1 MNTIRRIAEIKR
13 ACAEWVCFSAGHETR
28 QVGLPL
34 DHFLRREPIRPFLHA
49 ADAFGAG
56 PRKAFAADADAVTD
70 RLAVTEHE
78 IEIGVRRIDDDR
90 ACRFDSSEADN
101 LTPESLRQF
110 FPRSLLGLV
119 FRRQRRNYGPLGPWR
134 RAITAR
140 HVAGRRGIAGRAR
153 RRWLRSRWLRSR
165 SATNRPGH
173 IPRWLPRWLRSR
185 WLRSRWLRSRSATN
199 RPGHIRRTADVCE
212 FSRRPLR
219 DSAIEHR
226 HGLRREKRTTIGRPF
241 VYFIARCGL
250 NVARI
255 DRNASGVAIDRRGP
269 DMAGRGRGII
279 GWRIILRRSQ
289 ANRTGQRQGDY

>member
-119 FRRQRRNYGPLGPWR
+119 FRRQRRNYGPLGPSR

-153 RRWLRSRWLRSR
+153 RRWLRSR

-185 WLRSRWLRSRSATN
+185 WLRSRSATN
-199 RPGHIRRTADVCE
+199 RPGHIR
-212 FSRRPLR
+212 
-219 DSAIEHR
+219 
-226 HGLRREKRTTIGRPF
+226 
-241 VYFIARCGL
+241 
-250 NVARI
+250 
-255 DRNASGVAIDRRGP
+255 
-269 DMAGRGRGII
+269 
-279 GWRIILRRSQ
+279 
-289 ANRTGQRQGDY
+289 

>member
-173 IPRWLPRWLRSR
+173 I
-185 WLRSRWLRSRSATN
+185 
-199 RPGHIRRTADVCE
+199 RRTADVCE

-279 GWRIILRRSQ
+279 GWRIILRRSE

>member
-1 MNTIRRIAEIKR
+1 
-13 ACAEWVCFSAGHETR
+13 
-28 QVGLPL
+28 
-34 DHFLRREPIRPFLHA
+34 
-49 ADAFGAG
+49 
-56 PRKAFAADADAVTD
+56 AVTD

-78 IEIGVRRIDDDR
+78 IEVGVRRIDDDR
-90 ACRFDSSEADN
+90 ACRFDGGEADN

-119 FRRQRRNYGPLGPWR
+119 FRRQRRNHGPLGPWR
-134 RAITAR
+134 RAITAG
-140 HVAGRRGIAGRAR
+140 HVTGWRGIAAGGVAGG
-153 RRWLRSRWLRSR
+153 RWLR
-165 SATNRPGH
+165 
-173 IPRWLPRWLRSR
+173 PRCLRSR

-199 RPGHIRRTADVCE
+199 RPSHIRRTADVCE

-250 NVARI
+250 NVGRI
-255 DRNASGVAIDRRGP
+255 DRNASGVAVGRRGP
-269 DMAGRGRGII
+269 DIAGRGRGII
-279 GWRIILRRSQ
+279 GWGIILRRSE